1 MRFWQ
6 RVLHTQLK
14 PIPSH
19 VLVVSPSPFP
29 PGLPCASSFS
39 TNSKQK
45 GGTVGKLTNGLVD
58 RTEYYR
64 HAMLMALIPFMPVN
78 QSLY

>member
-1 MRFWQ
+1 MHG
-6 RVLHTQLK
+6 V
-14 PIPSH
+14 PPSP
-19 VLVVSPSPFP
+19 LSPSARS
-29 PGLPCASSFS
+29 LFS

-64 HAMLMALIPFMPVN
+64 HAMLMALIPFMPIN